1 MAADQVSSPKL
12 MESAFSAPLLNSV
25 KSQLKKKEMPLKSK
39 KFLSQKRFTFL
50 TQKSL
55 SPTLLFI
62 TERTTFNSKE
72 RVKVM
77 EKRAKET
84 DLLDT
89 QDLSKFILL
98 THSSTPILA
107 T

>member
-12 MESAFSAPLLNSV
+12 MESAFSAPPLNSV

-77 EKRAKET
+77 EKRAT
-84 DLLDT
+84 DLLDI